1 MSDFEVSNGEDVQPI
16 MEELGKKAR
25 SAAGEL
31 SRAAGEA
38 KITALHG
45 AARAIRA
52 NSGKIRTANEK
63 DMEAAKTSRV
73 PDAFLDRLHLDAG
86 RIEAIAC
93 GLDEVAALPDPVGEV
108 IGDWV
113 RPNGLHIRRVR
124 VPLGV
129 IGVIYESRPN
139 VTADAGSLCI
149 KSGNAVILRGG
160 SESYNSSR
168 AIAD

>member
-31 SRAAGEA
+31 SQAVDEA
-38 KITALHG
+38 KITALRG

-52 NSGKIRTANEK
+52 NSGEIRTANEK
-63 DMEAAKTSRV
+63 DMKAAKTSRV

-93 GLDEVAALPDPVGEV
+93 GLDEVAALPNPV
-108 IGDWV
+108 
-113 RPNGLHIRRVR
+113 
-124 VPLGV
+124 
-129 IGVIYESRPN
+129 
-139 VTADAGSLCI
+139 
-149 KSGNAVILRGG
+149 
-160 SESYNSSR
+160 
-168 AIAD
+168 